1 MYEWDEEKRKAN
13 IRKHAV
19 DFTTIESF
27 GWEDAVVQADD
38 RDYGETRYIAFGP
51 IDGRLYCV
59 WFTVREEKLR
69 IIGLRKANAR
79 EVETWLEN

>member
-27 GWEDAVVQADD
+27 VWEDAVVQVDD
-38 RDYGETRYIAFGP
+38 RD
-51 IDGRLYCV
+51 
-59 WFTVREEKLR
+59 
-69 IIGLRKANAR
+69 
-79 EVETWLEN
+79 